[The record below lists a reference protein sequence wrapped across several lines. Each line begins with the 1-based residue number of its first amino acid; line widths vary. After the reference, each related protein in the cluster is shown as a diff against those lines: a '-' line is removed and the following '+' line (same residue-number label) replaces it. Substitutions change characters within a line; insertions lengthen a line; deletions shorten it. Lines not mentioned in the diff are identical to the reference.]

1 MRHAYIQAK
10 QIKTISPLNHMP
22 PMVHNNSPMCIAV
35 APMRHTL
42 LIGLVRLEP
51 TGELLA
57 GFRMLVKVVPL
68 STKL

>member
-1 MRHAYIQAK
+1 
-10 QIKTISPLNHMP
+10 MP